1 MATYNKKTNKNILR
15 LFDQKNINVSLNGSS
30 KRLTI
35 KTDNVKLNSKNGKK
49 YITFEVIKGLNNMVY
64 QLPETTGQKLNVPR
78 NINTPENASQPLLNV
93 RRVERNYQQQEGV
106 KYLNEKST
114 KANTKGSNKLT
125 DPLENYQYNTSNPFN
140 SLKNNTSSKSRLS
153 TLPINNLR
161 YNNSVKE
168 SMSLIN
174 KYKNKLINKTTPKG
188 TSVVWYSPSNE
199 RTKIGKLGNA
209 TTGSNGKKKH
219 TILGQSK
226 NVKNG
231 LKISG
236 VQSSIGNNKL
246 YVSKESYNNV

>member
-1 MATYNKKTNKNILR
+1 MATYSNKTKNVLTT
-15 LFDQKNINVSLNGSS
+15 FDQKNINVSLNGSS

-64 QLPETTGQKLNVPR
+64 QLPETTGQKLNIPQNV
-78 NINTPENASQPLLNV
+78 NTPENASQPLLNV
-93 RRVERNYQQQEGV
+93 RSLEESIRQSEGLNYLAQ
-106 KYLNEKST
+106 KST

-125 DPLENYQYNTSNPFN
+125 DPLQNYKNNTSNPFN
-140 SLKNNTSSKSRLS
+140 SLKNNTSSTSRLS

-174 KYKNKLINKTTPKG
+174 MYKNKLINGTTPRG
-188 TSVVWYSPSNE
+188 TNVIWYSPANDK
-199 RTKIGKLGNA
+199 TKIGKLGNA

-219 TILGQSK
+219 TILEQPK
-226 NVKNG
+226 NVKTG
-231 LKISG
+231 MKISG
-236 VQSSIGNNKL
+236 VQSPIGNNKL
-246 YVSKESYNNV
+246 YVSKRSYNM